1 MEEFLYLNL
10 SGEFYTG
17 WNVWMKRRWIS
28 IDVCSYTKDKKWLMR
43 TVTRWIIKI
52 LEARV
57 KFKPFPSKWTKFPSY
72 FRRFVQTN
80 VQNFANERYNTE
92 RTVDE
97 EVVCKKKKKEKEG
110 TIFKLQIRTGKRRVR
125 GGVFGGDGGWSCFP
139 RCPHLQVTFT
149 VREIKD
155 RFLL

>member
-1 MEEFLYLNL
+1 MNE
-10 SGEFYTG
+10 
-17 WNVWMKRRWIS
+17 IS
-28 IDVCSYTKDKKWLMR
+28 IVLSS
-43 TVTRWIIKI
+43 I
-52 LEARV
+52 
-57 KFKPFPSKWTKFPSY
+57 
-72 FRRFVQTN
+72 RRAQTN

-92 RTVDE
+92 RDE

-125 GGVFGGDGGWSCFP
+125 GGVFGREEGWSCFP